1 MALSEVQR
9 GHNIAWNCP
18 TMEGGSLHH
27 NGYKLTEE
35 LRRSAELSAAKIR
48 SLEMEDYSSY
58 GSEKGEN
65 ENMEVRVHAEDLAE
79 ENDAKDAT
87 DVPDQHGDVEQDA
100 GRRKLE
106 DHDLR
111 KRVWALEEE
120 KGKLHKD
127 LAAMTLKETILR
139 DKVKDFEMQMDGHR
153 KRVERAERTISELR
167 QAVAHSSKQARQADA
182 EVEELRLLCARK
194 DGEKRDLQNRV
205 ERLQQLCTDHEK
217 SIHGLRQ
224 GLKNGMDGN
233 KEGRMSRLQKELQRL
248 SAVEISLRT
257 DLEASRVE
265 NATLRQDINCL
276 LERSA
281 NQQRESSMHMKR
293 LEQALRAE
301 IDRGQ
306 SKVAELQ
313 DENSLL
319 FTKLRLLTR
328 ERQDTRETLKTC
340 NDRVSDLEEENQCL
354 QEEIASAEKA
364 LEAKQVEIHSLECQL
379 ERSIQNKEVAQAV
392 LALQEKASAN
402 GDMMMK
408 MKDKEPQSAPHLG
421 TELRQSLQAAAQ
433 LLHSMNERLESLM
446 DKLSERDRQLQ
457 EARADIARKDEVVT
471 DLEAT
476 LSNLAKT
483 VDSQSS
489 RIMRLS
495 KQNEDLTKVTQSQAR
510 QIEEFQT
517 RIATAVDSKNKA
529 EQELDIAR
537 KRLEDYDK
545 HLESQ
550 DLTSQLLLEK
560 AEALE
565 AELQDCQPQIA
576 TLLQQR
582 GELALER
589 TNLHHSLSDVNLR
602 VTELEHRLADREE
615 TVMLQEATLEE
626 LRKEVDEGR
635 KELILVKQERDEMQK
650 EAEAMSREALR
661 SSMEVEVLRRRVYQ
675 LDEDILLRDGQICIL
690 RGGLEDS

>member
-9 GHNIAWNCP
+9 GHSIAWNCP
-18 TMEGGSLHH
+18 ALEGGSLHH

-35 LRRSAELSAAKIR
+35 LRRSSELSAAKMR
-48 SLEMEDYSSY
+48 SFEREDYSSY
-58 GSEKGEN
+58 GLEKGEK
-65 ENMEVRVHAEDLAE
+65 ENLEMRLAPEDLAE
-79 ENDAKDAT
+79 ENYAKDGT
-87 DVPDQHGDVEQDA
+87 GMPEQCSDMEIWA
-100 GRRKLE
+100 GRTKLE
-106 DHDLR
+106 EHSLR
-111 KRVWALEEE
+111 GRVWSLEEE
-120 KGKLHKD
+120 NGELHKD

-139 DKVKDFEMQMDGHR
+139 DKVKDFEMQMDSHR

-167 QAVAHSSKQARQADA
+167 QAVAHSSKQARQADG
-182 EVEELRLLCARK
+182 EVEELRLLCTRK
-194 DGEKRDLQNRV
+194 DGEKQDLQNRV

-248 SAVEISLRT
+248 SAVEITLRT

-265 NATLRQDINCL
+265 NASLRQDINSL

-293 LEQALRAE
+293 LEQALRSE

-319 FTKLRLLTR
+319 FAKLRLLTR
-328 ERQDTRETLKTC
+328 ERQDTREALKTC

-364 LEAKQVEIHSLECQL
+364 LEVKQEAIQSLERQL
-379 ERSIQNKEVAQAV
+379 ERPTQNNEVAQTA
-392 LALQEKASAN
+392 LTLQEKTSPNSIIAI
-402 GDMMMK
+402 K
-408 MKDKEPQSAPHLG
+408 MKDKEPQNAPHLG

-433 LLHSMNERLESLM
+433 HLHSMNERLEALM

-457 EARADIARKDEVVT
+457 EARSDIARKDEVIT

-476 LSNLAKT
+476 VSNLAKT

-495 KQNEDLTKVTQSQAR
+495 KRNEDLTKVSQSQAR

-517 RIATAVDSKNKA
+517 RIATALDSKNKA
-529 EQELDIAR
+529 EQELNVSR

-545 HLESQ
+545 HYESQ
-550 DLTSQLLLEK
+550 DLTCQLLQERLE
-560 AEALE
+560 AFE
-565 AELQDCQPQIA
+565 AELQRCQPQISS
-576 TLLQQR
+576 LLQQR
-582 GELALER
+582 DDLALER
-589 TNLHHSLSDVNLR
+589 KNLHHSLSDVTLR
-602 VTELEHRLADREE
+602 VNELEHRLADKEE
-615 TVMLQEATLEE
+615 AVKVQEVTLEE
-626 LRKEVDEGR
+626 LRKEVDVGR
-635 KELILVKQERDEMQK
+635 KELILAKQERDEMQK
-650 EAEAMSREALR
+650 EAESMSREALR
-661 SSMEVEVLRRRVYQ
+661 TSMEVEVLRRRVHQ
-675 LDEDILLRDGQICIL
+675 LDEDLLLRDGQICIL